1 MRRRDVEH
9 TAPTAN
15 YVNHLADRAEAV
27 APRAQAIHGTKS
39 RSVRLGDTV
48 QAAGEYTPRINR
60 QTTNPVALIPD
71 DVSDI
76 QVWSGLAVGGDVVMS
91 WVWIDRG
98 MH

>member
-1 MRRRDVEH
+1 
-9 TAPTAN
+9 
-15 YVNHLADRAEAV
+15 
-27 APRAQAIHGTKS
+27 
-39 RSVRLGDTV
+39 V

-76 QVWSGLAVGGDVVMS
+76 QVWSGLAVGGDVVTS
-91 WVWIDRG
+91 WIWIDRG